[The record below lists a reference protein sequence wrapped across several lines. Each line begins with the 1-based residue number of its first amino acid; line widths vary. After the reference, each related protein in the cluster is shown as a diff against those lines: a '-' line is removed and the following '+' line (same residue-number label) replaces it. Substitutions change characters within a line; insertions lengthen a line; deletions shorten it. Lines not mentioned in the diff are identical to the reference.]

1 MSSSAGEIGRIAA
14 IWRYP
19 VKSMQ
24 GEQLDAGEVDEK
36 GLLGD
41 RAFALYDVDTGKVA
55 SAKSPRMWPNLLD
68 FSASFSEPVRDR
80 RRLPP
85 VNIQLPG
92 GAEIRTDD
100 ATVDEILSEAT
111 GRKVRL
117 VSSNPAGTTF
127 EQYVPAIDGADPDG
141 SDFYRE
147 IPNDVFRTGSLYD
160 AAPIHLLT
168 TATLDR
174 LGALYPEG
182 CFDARR
188 FRPNVVVAT
197 DGIEPGFAEND
208 WLKRHLV
215 VGEARI
221 RVTMPTLRCVM
232 TTRPQRDLPHDL
244 GILRTVARHNR
255 LDALSMGTFPC
266 AGVYGL
272 VQRPGT
278 VRVGDAVRLVEDEG

>member
-1 MSSSAGEIGRIAA
+1 MSSSAEEIGRIAE

-24 GEQLDAGEVDEK
+24 GEQLDAGDFDER

-41 RAFALYDVDTGKVA
+41 RAFALYEVETGKVA

-68 FSASFSEPVRDR
+68 FSASFGEPVSDR
-80 RRLPP
+80 ERLPP
-85 VNIQLPG
+85 VKIELPG

-100 ATVDEILSEAT
+100 TAVDEVLSDAT
-111 GRKVRL
+111 GRGVRL
-117 VSSNPAGTTF
+117 VSCNPAGATF
-127 EQYVPAIDGADPDG
+127 EQYVPPIEDADPQG

-147 IPNDVFRTGSLYD
+147 FPNDVFRTGSLYD
-160 AAPIHLLT
+160 AAPVHILT
-168 TATLDR
+168 TATLRR

-182 CFDARR
+182 RFDARR
-188 FRPNVVVAT
+188 FRPNIVVAT
-197 DGIEPGFAEND
+197 DGSEPGFEEND

-215 VGEARI
+215 LGEARI

-244 GILRTVARHNR
+244 GILRTVAQHNR
-255 LDALSMGTFPC
+255 LDVLTMGRFPC
-266 AGVYGL
+266 LGVYGL